1 MGRRVRERFARLVF
15 LSELKL
21 RPPEENSKGAGRR
34 PAVRTAKN
42 ASAVVPSTG
51 VTRRIQLGAQA
62 GLPVLLKSNTKGV
75 L

>member
-34 PAVRTAKN
+34 PAVRKTTAKN
-42 ASAVVPSTG
+42 RQG
-51 VTRRIQLGAQA
+51 CRRYVRQ
-62 GLPVLLKSNTKGV
+62 S
-75 L
+75 